1 LDSLQILIKEA
12 SHYSSKALELYNS
25 VGKVEYE
32 HAINKFTIN
41 VLVVRLGHKINE
53 DFLKNF
59 PNIRYILSPTTGL
72 DHIDVKHCKKKAIKV
87 ISLNDIKQDIKSV
100 SSTAELSLGL
110 IISLIRKIPQAS
122 NSVQSDHK
130 WDRDLF
136 RTRQLSNMSIG
147 IIGVGR
153 IGRMVARYSNAI
165 GMKVYGCDVVKDRKY
180 FEANNIQEIT
190 LKNLLTSVDIISI
203 HASATDENTH
213 LLNEHNLGS
222 IKKGSYII
230 NTARGHLVCEKTII
244 KLLDE
249 NVLCGYAADVIDGE
263 RDQSY
268 MKSIIFKNMN
278 KYNIL
283 LTPHIGGC
291 TSDAM
296 EATELVL
303 ANEFLNI
310 VKRK

>member
-25 VGKVEYE
+25 LGKVEYE

-41 VLVVRLGHKINE
+41 VLVVRLGYKIDE

-59 PNIRYILSPTTGL
+59 PNIKYILSPTTGL
-72 DHIDVKHCKKKAIKV
+72 DHIDLKYCKKKAITV

-100 SSTAELSLGL
+100 TSTAELSLGL

-153 IGRMVARYSNAI
+153 IGKMVARYSNAI
-165 GMKVYGCDVVKDRKY
+165 GMKVYGCDVIKDRKY
-180 FEANNIQEIT
+180 FEANNIQEST
-190 LKNLLTSVDIISI
+190 LKDLLTSADIISI

-213 LLNEHNLGS
+213 LLNEHNLSS

-230 NTARGHLVCEKTII
+230 NTARGHLVCEETII

-249 NVLCGYAADVIDGE
+249 NSLCGYAADVIDGE
-263 RDQSY
+263 RDQGY
-268 MKSIIFKNMN
+268 MKSIIFNNMN
-278 KYNIL
+278 KYNII
-283 LTPHIGGC
+283 LTPHIGSYAKEGKLKMEV
-291 TSDAM
+291 DAVM
-296 EATELVL
+296 NLVNAL
-303 ANEFLNI
+303 
-310 VKRK
+310 K